1 MATKTKPMAPQD
13 HGSQLDN
20 SQSTETELGAD
31 SLAVAAQALADAT
44 RASVNTLADATQQ
57 SVQTLSGAAQALT
70 QATQQLTATVAQL
83 SVLTQTRAT
92 ETGARDTTA
101 ATAVQINVWEDDPF
115 SEASPSPAPTRPQ
128 PITVGLPSVASPLLQ
143 VAIAGQRPA
152 PSRYSPGTANF
163 RYWTAAEALA
173 RGVGFWA
180 ARLPVGTRWSTR
192 NAVLQVTLVVPGDW
206 LNATYSR
213 VAGLRFYQ
221 ANVRN
226 VVIFSGES
234 PDVVLHE
241 LGHAVLD
248 AVRPELFHAAS
259 IEAAAFHEA
268 FGDMSSI
275 LVALQLP
282 TVRQKV
288 LQETNGRLN
297 VSSRLSRV
305 AEQLGWG
312 IRQRAP
318 EAVDADCLR
327 NAANRFFYQPP
338 ESLPPRTPA
347 ARLSSEAHS
356 FARVFTGA
364 FLDALARMLT
374 TVGAA
379 NDANLLTVAR
389 DMGQLL
395 VDGVRTAR
403 ITPAYYS
410 QVAAAMIQADRARN
424 NGRYRMALADAFL
437 RRGILAPAA
446 LASLASAPVPRTEA
460 AASVAG
466 AGGMGMV
473 GPFGGAGFG
482 GSGFADEA
490 SGADSILA
498 YDDGDDA
505 YQRGFGDTP
514 ELPEHEISL
523 EFDMGDRL
531 VVHAAA
537 QPERFAVASASVDV
551 GFAQKPDADH
561 AARSFVEDLLQ
572 LGRIDFG
579 RKASVVPE
587 LSSPAGE
594 KTHTLEETAEGL
606 VLKRVYFDC
615 CARLHHA
622 TETS

>member
-1 MATKTKPMAPQD
+1 MPNKSKSIAPMDTAPQVED
-13 HGSQLDN
+13 SP
-20 SQSTETELGAD
+20 STETELGAD
-31 SLAVAAQALADAT
+31 SLAAVAQALTDAT
-44 RASVNTLADATQQ
+44 RESAKTLADATQQ
-57 SVQTLSGAAQALT
+57 SVQTLTDAAQALT
-70 QATQQLTATVAQL
+70 QATHQLTATVAQL
-83 SVLTQTRAT
+83 SVLTQSRAA

-101 ATAVQINVWEDDPF
+101 ATAVQVNVWEDDPF
-115 SEASPSPAPTRPQ
+115 SEASPTSTPTRPQ
-128 PITVGLPSVASPLLQ
+128 PITVGVPTVAPPLLQ
-143 VAIAGQRPA
+143 VAITGQRPA
-152 PSRYSPGTANF
+152 PSRYTPGTANF

-180 ARLPVGTRWSTR
+180 ARLPTGTRWSTR
-192 NAVLQVTLVVPGDW
+192 NAVLQVTLVAGDW

-213 VAGLRFYQ
+213 LAGLRFYQ

-275 LVALQLP
+275 LVGLQLP

-297 VSSRLSRV
+297 ISSRLSRV

-312 IRQRAP
+312 IRQSAP
-318 EAVDADCLR
+318 EAVAPDCLR

-338 ESLPPRTPA
+338 EGLPPRAPA
-347 ARLSSEAHS
+347 VRLSSEAHS

-364 FLDALARMLT
+364 FLDALARMLRIA
-374 TVGAA
+374 GAA
-379 NDANLLTVAR
+379 NDANLRTVAR

-410 QVAAAMIQADRARN
+410 QVAAAMIQADRARH
-424 NGRYRMALADAFL
+424 NGRYRTALADAFL
-437 RRGILAPAA
+437 RRGVLAPAA
-446 LASLASAPVPRTEA
+446 LASLASAPVPRMELV
-460 AASVAG
+460 SGVAG
-466 AGGMGMV
+466 SSSMGMA
-473 GPFGGAGFG
+473 GPFGGAGFD
-482 GSGFADEA
+482 GSSFADEA
-490 SGADSILA
+490 SDGDSVLA
-498 YDDGDDA
+498 YDDGDAGDDA
-505 YQRGFGDTP
+505 YQRRFGETP

-523 EFDMGDRL
+523 GFDMGGRL

-537 QPERFAVASASVDV
+537 QPERFTVASANVDV
-551 GFAQKPDADH
+551 GFVPTPEPDH

-579 RKASVVPE
+579 HKASMVPE
-587 LSSPAGE
+587 LSSPTEE
-594 KTHTLEETAEGL
+594 KTHTLEETPSGL

-615 CARLHHA
+615 CCQLH
-622 TETS
+622 SRD